1 MSRGWVGQGGVRW
14 GVVELG
20 WDEIGCNAMRGYQV
34 QDGRL
39 GWDGVESVGLA
50 LEVLAWIGL
59 G

>member
-1 MSRGWVGQGGVRW
+1 MRW